1 MKSDDLLT
9 QLGVDMEYKEF
20 LEGKILKISIIDE
33 TNSKEVT
40 SISNLK
46 DFIATRDFYKI
57 DNISNIIEKL
67 LEEHKK

>member
-9 QLGVDMEYKEF
+9 QLGVGMEYKKF

-57 DNISNIIEKL
+57 DNTSNIIEKL